1 MATLARRII
10 RQLRRDERGA
20 IGVLVAVLLAGGVLT
35 GMGALVVDIGQ
46 LYQARA
52 EQQNG
57 ADAGALGVAKS
68 CVLGLCDPSIAAGY
82 ANANAS
88 RLTGGSAA
96 VSLVCGS
103 GVGLPICPAGSG
115 AQTDCPAP
123 AGPSYVDVYTSTD
136 TASGSTLL
144 PPVFARSLLGNSSYQ
159 GSNVVACSQAAWGA
173 PSSATAVAL
182 AIPACEWD
190 QATQQGASFAPPPT
204 YPPDPLPNPSFDEVL
219 TLGPGTGGGGCASE
233 PAGAADPGTVSALA
247 HPVGNC
253 TTFISPLT
261 FQGRRPAN
269 YVSPSCQQLL
279 QDAQNNNTPL
289 LVPIYT
295 SAAAGNPPTYTL
307 KGFAEFVV
315 TGYNLPTI
323 YAPDWLDPANNCTL
337 NTYCLNGYFV
347 RGVIPST
354 GSLNGTNLG
363 ASVIELTG

>member
-1 MATLARRII
+1 MTTLARRII

-35 GMGALVVDIGQ
+35 GMGALVIDVGQ
-46 LYQARA
+46 LYQVRA
-52 EQQNG
+52 EQQSG

-68 CVLGLCDPSIAAGY
+68 CVLGLCDPNIAAGL
-82 ANANAS
+82 ADANAS
-88 RLTGGSAA
+88 RLTGNKTG

-103 GVGLPICPAGSG
+103 GVGLPSCPAGSG
-115 AQTDCPAP
+115 APTDCPAP
-123 AGPSYVDVYTSTD
+123 TEPSFVDVYTSTD

-173 PSSATAVAL
+173 PSSAQAVAL
-182 AIPACEWD
+182 TMSACEWD
-190 QATQQGASFAPPPT
+190 QATQQGSSFAPPPT
-204 YPPDPLPNPSFDEVL
+204 YPPDPLPAPSFDESL
-219 TLGPGTGGGGCASE
+219 TLGQGTGGGGCASE
-233 PAGAADPGTVSALA
+233 PGGAAGPGTFSALA
-247 HPVGNC
+247 HPAGNC
-253 TTFISPLT
+253 TTLISPLT
-261 FQGRRPAN
+261 FQGRSPAN

-295 SAAAGNPPTYTL
+295 SAAAGSPPSYTL

-323 YAPDWLDPANNCTL
+323 YASDWLDPANNCTG
-337 NTYCLNGYFV
+337 NNYCLNGYFV